1 MGVADARIIDLEE
14 QKAQLEEAKA
24 AAEAASKEA
33 FALRE
38 KQTERIKRTKAG
50 GPAGELAIFSLSL
63 SLFLSFFPFLSL
75 SSFFLFLFLLLPHL
89 ALPPFRQ
96 SIFFLFSLM
105 PYKLV

>member
-1 MGVADARIIDLEE
+1 MGVADARIVELEE

-50 GPAGELAIFSLSL
+50 GPAGESAIIS
-63 SLFLSFFPFLSL
+63 
-75 SSFFLFLFLLLPHL
+75 LLLP
-89 ALPPFRQ
+89 LPL
-96 SIFFLFSLM
+96 FLPLLLPLPSSL
-105 PYKLV
+105 PLLSSSSSLPSVNLLLL